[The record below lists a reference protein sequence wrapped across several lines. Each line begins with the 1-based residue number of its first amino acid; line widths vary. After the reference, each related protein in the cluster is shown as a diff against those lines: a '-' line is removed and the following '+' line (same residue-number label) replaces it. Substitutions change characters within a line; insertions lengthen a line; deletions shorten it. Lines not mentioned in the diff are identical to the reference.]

1 MKDKLAQWG
10 FDYVRLRFGFRTG
23 IAACLSLFF
32 AWAIG
37 LEHPQWSA
45 MTVWAVSQPTRGLLI
60 EKAAYR
66 ALGTLLGT
74 LFGMVLVVTS
84 GGDIFWLIAGLT
96 LWVTLCVYTG
106 NLLHGLISYGT
117 ILAGY
122 SASMV
127 VLLTQSPDALIPLG
141 IDRLL
146 TVFIGVICS
155 LVIGFL
161 FTYKRAEQAIVNQL
175 RRYTAANLSELS
187 QAFLNPQN
195 TAIQLDKKLSE
206 LANLESQLLD
216 HGTGSISAHDS
227 AKTIRQVINTQL
239 GFIAELQIQGIDENK
254 EVSTHLQ
261 KASHSIKASIHRKDI
276 MASLNSAYRTMKNGA
291 IKRRFKEFIDATEER
306 LSFKDT
312 GKTANSALIS
322 TTLLHRDWR
331 GARHSAIRTGIILSI
346 IGALW
351 WYTHWFQFAY
361 LMLGASVML
370 TFFSTAD
377 NPALTMKYV
386 FFGQSVGALTAVIM
400 QASIWQFSD
409 SVLWMLV
416 AIMPII
422 LLGGFPMSH
431 QKTANGS
438 MDFNLVFLL
447 LMQPVVPYTFH
458 LGHSVTIALAVIFA
472 PLLSMLAYR
481 IIYPTSLKKRYS
493 QLFDLLEKEIE
504 ELNKTS
510 LTLSQ
515 YKRRKARFYHRIF
528 KLTQLA
534 DKLAIKE
541 KSPII
546 KHLLE
551 GQRRLN
557 ATG

>member
-1 MKDKLAQWG
+1 LKDSLAQWG

-23 IAACLSLFF
+23 VAACLSLLF
-32 AWAIG
+32 AWALG

-84 GGDIFWLIAGLT
+84 GGDILWLVTGLT

-146 TVFIGVICS
+146 TVFVGIICS
-155 LVIGFL
+155 LIIGFL
-161 FTYKRAEQAIVNQL
+161 FTYKRAEQTIINEL
-175 RRYTAANLSELS
+175 RRHTAANLYELA
-187 QAFLNPQN
+187 QAFSDPKN

-216 HGTGSISAHDS
+216 HGTGSVSAHES

-239 GFIAELQIQGIDENK
+239 GFITELQIQGFEEK
-254 EVSTHLQ
+254 REVSTHLLE
-261 KASHSIKASIHRKDI
+261 ASNKIKASVHRKDI
-276 MASLNSAYRTMKNGA
+276 LSSLNNAYQAMQNDA
-291 IKRRFKEFIDATEER
+291 VKRRFKEFIDATEER

-312 GKTANSALIS
+312 GKTANSTLLS

-331 GARHSAIRTGIILSI
+331 GARHSAIRTCIILAI

-351 WYTHWFQFAY
+351 WYTHWFQMAY

-370 TFFSTAD
+370 TLFSTAD
-377 NPALTMKYV
+377 NPALTMRYV
-386 FFGQSVGALTAVIM
+386 FFGQSVGALTAVMM
-400 QASIWQFSD
+400 QASVWQFSD
-409 SVLWMLV
+409 SVLWMLI

-422 LLGGFPMSH
+422 LIGGFPMSH

-447 LMQPVVPYTFH
+447 LMQPSVPYIFN
-458 LGHSVTIALAVIFA
+458 LSHSITIALAVISA
-472 PLLSMLAYR
+472 PLLAMFAYR
-481 IIYPTSLKKRYS
+481 IIYPTSLKKRYN

-504 ELNKTS
+504 ELNQTS

-534 DKLAIKE
+534 DKLAIKD

-546 KHLLE
+546 QQLLE
-551 GQRRLN
+551 GQNRLN